1 MDVGDD
7 SIVEFMVL
15 AKEVRIPD
23 EATDEVVELSELARV
38 RLL

>member
-7 SIVEFMVL
+7 SIVEPMVL